1 MDFATW
7 LMEVSQRTNRSLAG
21 SRVFV
26 EREDDAGLPAPAELG
41 SWGLVP
47 AASASEADFIYP
59 QIPPE
64 RLPDAAAA
72 IDDAAEHMRVSS
84 RLAQLL
90 EEEGTLKGLRI
101 ALSLIIE
108 PKTAVL
114 ARRLAEAGSE
124 VGIYCHAHECH
135 EEVARELRRK
145 GFFVEAGSSWTP
157 AEERQGSLAL
167 LDGLKPQI
175 IVDDGANISR
185 LMVMERPHLLDG
197 FIGVSEET
205 TSGVRA
211 FEAMERE
218 GALPFPVIAVNDSAL
233 KTSFDN
239 RHGTGETCVTT
250 MQRLLGAHCFCSRRV
265 VVFGFGPVG
274 QGFAERVRALGA
286 LVTIVERD
294 PRAALKALYAG
305 FEVAAAE
312 AALPEADIVVS
323 ATGVRHTL
331 TCDLL
336 GLCKEGTVLS
346 VIGGISLEVALDE
359 VKAQGGSWGR
369 GDVAALV
376 LPSGRRLCLLA
387 EGNGVNYAA
396 GPGNPQEIMDLS
408 FAVQLAAVAKLAR
421 EGAGLPNEVLRLPA
435 GEDRHLAH
443 LALAARGVSLDE
455 KEGPLVADWRQT
467 RYEDGKEG
475 GER

>member
-7 LMEVSQRTNRSLAG
+7 LMELSQRTNRSLAG
-21 SRVFV
+21 R
-26 EREDDAGLPAPAELG
+26 RIYLDAQPGMSLPAPAELG
-41 SWGLVP
+41 AWGLVP
-47 AASASEADFIYP
+47 VTTEQEADLVYP
-59 QIPPE
+59 RIPKASH
-64 RLPDAAAA
+64 LSAAEK
-72 IDDAAEHMRVSS
+72 IDDVAAHMPVTAL
-84 RLAQLL
+84 LAKELGTA
-90 EEEGTLKGLRI
+90 GTLSGLRI

-114 ARRLAEAGSE
+114 ARRLAEAGAE

-135 EEVARELRRK
+135 EEVARELRQE
-145 GFFVEAGSSWTP
+145 GFFVEADSSWTP
-157 AEERQGSLAL
+157 AEEKEGSLAL
-167 LDGLKPQI
+167 LDGLKPHI

-185 LMVMERPHLLDG
+185 LMVMERPRLLEG

-211 FEAMERE
+211 FEAMVRD

-250 MQRLLGAHCFCSRRV
+250 MQRLLGAHCFCGRHV

-274 QGFAERVRALGA
+274 QGFAERVRALDA
-286 LVTIVERD
+286 YVTIVERD
-294 PRAALKALYAG
+294 PRAALRALYAG
-305 FEVAAAE
+305 FAVATAE
-312 AALPEADIVVS
+312 EALPEADIVVS

-331 TCDLL
+331 ASGLL
-336 GLCKEGTVLS
+336 ELCKEGAVLS

-369 GDVAALV
+369 GAVAPLV
-376 LPSGRRLCLLA
+376 LPSGKRLRLLA

-408 FAVQLAAVAKLAR
+408 FAVQLAAVAQLAR
-421 EGAGLPNEVLRLPA
+421 EGAGLPNEVLRLSA
-435 GEDRHLAH
+435 GEDWHLAH
-443 LALAARGVSLDE
+443 LALAARGITLDE
-455 KEGPLVADWRQT
+455 EEGPMVADWRQT
-467 RYEDGKEG
+467 RYEDGEEG